1 MRWGRSIRAHQ
12 QPDVNFSDEVAWFWR
27 NIPSPLNCIIERLQA
42 LRASAA
48 GNNFG
53 SRCPSVSLGVSF
65 DDQTTYEWNFGR
77 RDLKQNLA
85 LNVDTVHGIGSLS
98 KKFTASAIGILV
110 DEGRLSWQTSVREIL
125 REYHSRSQFTTQ
137 ELTVEDLLSHR
148 SGMAHSHYWWYGAG
162 GELLIDKT
170 TATGNF
176 TALGEIVERLTSMP
190 HGSFINERIIVPLNM
205 SRTTESHANVDDDN
219 LAVPHAILN
228 DLPAYELPL
237 PKSLARRAIFTSIK
251 ENFSQLQFSS
261 NEAGNIDKLFWA
273 HDGSVPAKEQFFVKV
288 TLDQ

>member
-1 MRWGRSIRAHQ
+1 MGEIGPKRG
-12 QPDVNFSDEVAWFWR
+12 VAQKR
-27 NIPSPLNCIIERLQA
+27 IIERLQA

-162 GELLIDKT
+162 GELLIDKSQT
-170 TATGNF
+170 
-176 TALGEIVERLTSMP
+176 M
-190 HGSFINERIIVPLNM
+190 SFINGLKSASSLRSI
-205 SRTTESHANVDDDN
+205 SSHSNWKLYRSGRDC
-219 LAVPHAILN
+219 
-228 DLPAYELPL
+228 
-237 PKSLARRAIFTSIK
+237 RAPDH
-251 ENFSQLQFSS
+251 S

>member
-1 MRWGRSIRAHQ
+1 M
-12 QPDVNFSDEVAWFWR
+12 
-27 NIPSPLNCIIERLQA
+27 
-42 LRASAA
+42 ASAHSPK
-48 GNNFG
+48 N
-53 SRCPSVSLGVSF
+53 SQPQPSEFL
-65 DDQTTYEWNFGR
+65 W
-77 RDLKQNLA
+77 
-85 LNVDTVHGIGSLS
+85 I
-98 KKFTASAIGILV
+98 
-110 DEGRLSWQTSVREIL
+110 SWQTSVREIL
-125 REYHSRSQFTTQ
+125 PEYHSRSQFTTQ

-148 SGMAHSHYWWYGAG
+148 SGMAHSHYWWYGAAFPA
-162 GELLIDKT
+162 

-237 PKSLARRAIFTSIK
+237 PKSLARRAIFTFLK
-251 ENFSQLQFSS
+251 ENLFQFQFSS

-273 HDGSVPAKEQFFVKV
+273 HDGSIPAEEQFFVKA